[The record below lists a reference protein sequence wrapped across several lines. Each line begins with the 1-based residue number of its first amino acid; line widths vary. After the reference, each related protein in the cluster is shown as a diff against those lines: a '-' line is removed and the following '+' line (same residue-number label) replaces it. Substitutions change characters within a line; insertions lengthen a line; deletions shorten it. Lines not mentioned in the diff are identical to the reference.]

1 MKLSDP
7 HEQDVRDFYAYLIQ
21 HAQGRAQAI
30 TARDL
35 GAALALGP
43 NGDRALRALVHA
55 ANELGLLVVADNAGY
70 FVPTSPAEVEEAIGR
85 LRSQATEM
93 LERARRIESL
103 ALKTFSPEQM
113 SLWQVADR
121 L

>member
-1 MKLSDP
+1 MKLTDP
-7 HEQDVRDFYAYLIQ
+7 HEQDVRDFYAYLTQ

-55 ANELGLLVVADNAGY
+55 ANELGLLVVADNTGY
-70 FVPTSPAEVEEAIGR
+70 FVPASPSEVEEAIGR

-93 LERARRIESL
+93 LERAKRIENL
-103 ALKTFSPEQM
+103 ARQTFTAEQM
-113 SLWQVADR
+113 SLWQA
-121 L
+121 